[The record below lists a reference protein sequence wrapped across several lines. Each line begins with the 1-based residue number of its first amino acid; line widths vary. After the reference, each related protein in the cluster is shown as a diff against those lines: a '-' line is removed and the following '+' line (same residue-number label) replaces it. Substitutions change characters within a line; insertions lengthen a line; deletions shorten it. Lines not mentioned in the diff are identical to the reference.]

1 MSSVTGQTNGSAPM
15 PRSSPVKT
23 PITPGIAA
31 AAAVS
36 IEPIVACTYGG
47 RTIAI
52 HAMPGTLKLSM

>member
-1 MSSVTGQTNGSAPM
+1 M
-15 PRSSPVKT
+15 KT

-36 IEPIVACTYGG
+36 IEPIVACTNGG